1 MAKPQYPIDGK
12 QGKAWK
18 LTSPFGW
25 RIHPIE
31 KYKKHHNGVDLWGA
45 NPKIYVEAFHD
56 GLVIAAGTSKLKNAD
71 GSLGGVGW
79 YVDIRSKING
89 TSYVHRYAHM
99 VENSLKVKKG
109 QKVEAGTILGI
120 MGNTGASAGRH
131 LHFEINK
138 GKVWRWT
145 SDGSGFVNPLEF
157 VKNTIDAYKLQES
170 IPEATPEDAPIAPA
184 PIHETPK
191 APTPPKFAFP
201 GNLEIGSRGKNV
213 RDLQKKLKLK
223 VDGEFGPFT
232 EKAVKAFQKKSGIF
246 ETGVVD
252 IKTWD
257 LLAK

>member
-12 QGKAWK
+12 FGKVWK
-18 LTSPFGW
+18 VTSPFGW

-31 KYKKHHNGVDLWGA
+31 KYKKHHNGVDLWGS
-45 NPKIYVEAFHD
+45 NPKIYIEAFYD

-89 TSYVHRYAHM
+89 NFYVHRYAHM

-138 GKVWRWT
+138 GKIWRWT

-157 VKNTIDAYKLQES
+157 VKNTIDAYNLKES
-170 IPEATPEDAPIAPA
+170 IPLATPEDAPLVPA
-184 PIHETPK
+184 PPVEKPK
-191 APTPPKFAFP
+191 VEKV
-201 GNLEIGSRGKNV
+201 LKLGSKGARVKKI
-213 RDLQKKLKLK
+213 QAKLKLK
-223 VDGEFGPFT
+223 QDGEFGSIT
-232 EKAVKAFQKKSGIF
+232 ETAVKAFQKRNGLN
-246 ETGVVD
+246 ETGIVD
-252 IKTWD
+252 VKLWE
-257 LLAK
+257 LLVG

>member
-12 QGKAWK
+12 FGKAWK
-18 LTSPFGW
+18 ITSPFGW

-31 KYKKHHNGVDLWGA
+31 KYKKHHNGVDLWGS
-45 NPKIYVEAFHD
+45 NPKIYIEAFHD

-89 TSYVHRYAHM
+89 TFYVHRYAHM

-157 VKNTIDAYKLQES
+157 VKNTIDAYKLKES
-170 IPEATPEDAPIAPA
+170 IPQATPEDAPVLPA
-184 PIHETPK
+184 PTHEPVK
-191 APTPPKFAFP
+191 APTPPKSAFP

-223 VDGEFGPFT
+223 VDGDFGPLT
-232 EKAVKAFQKKSGIF
+232 EKAVKAFQKKNGLF
-246 ETGVVD
+246 ETGLVD

>member
-18 LTSPFGW
+18 VTSPFGW

-45 NPKIYVEAFHD
+45 NPKIYVEAFYD
-56 GLVIAAGTSKLKNAD
+56 GLVIAAETSKLKNAD

-89 TSYVHRYAHM
+89 TFYVHRYAHM

-138 GKVWRWT
+138 GRVWRWT

-157 VKNTIDAYKLQES
+157 VKNTIEAYKLEES
-170 IPEATPEDAPIAPA
+170 IPEATPEDAPVAAA

-191 APTPPKFAFP
+191 APIPPKSAFP

-213 RDLQKKLKLK
+213 RDLQKKLELK
-223 VDGEFGPFT
+223 VDGEFGPLT

>member
-1 MAKPQYPIDGK
+1 MAKPQYPIEGK
-12 QGKAWK
+12 FGKAWK
-18 LTSPFGW
+18 VTSPFGW

-31 KYKKHHNGVDLWGA
+31 KYKKHHNGCDLWGP
-45 NPKIYVEAFHD
+45 NPKIYIEAFHD

-79 YVDIRSKING
+79 YVDIRSQING
-89 TSYVHRYAHM
+89 KPYVHRYAHM

-138 GKVWRWT
+138 GRVWRWT

-157 VKNTIDAYKLQES
+157 VKNTIDAYQLQES
-170 IPEATPEDAPIAPA
+170 IPLATPEDAPVAPA
-184 PIHETPK
+184 PIHEPVK
-191 APTPPKFAFP
+191 AKATFTKT
-201 GNLEIGSRGKNV
+201 LEIGSKGKNV
-213 RDLQKKLKLK
+213 RELQKKLKLK
-223 VDGEFGPFT
+223 VDGEFGPLT
-232 EKAVKAFQKKSGIF
+232 EKGVKAFQKKNGLL
-246 ETGVVD
+246 ETGLVD

>member
-1 MAKPQYPIDGK
+1 MAKPQYPLDGK

-18 LTSPFGW
+18 ITSPFGW

-89 TSYVHRYAHM
+89 TFYVHRYAHM
-99 VENSLKVKKG
+99 VENSLKVRKG

-170 IPEATPEDAPIAPA
+170 IPEATPEDAPLVPA
-184 PIHETPK
+184 PPVEKTKEKK
-191 APTPPKFAFP
+191 AT
-201 GNLEIGSRGKNV
+201 V
-213 RDLQKKLKLK
+213 LKLGSK
-223 VDGEFGPFT
+223 GPAVRRLQRALKLNQDGQFGPIT
-232 EKAVKAFQKKSGIF
+232 ETAVKAFQKKNGLT
-246 ETGVVD
+246 ETGIVD
-252 IKTWD
+252 SS
-257 LLAK
+257 LSAKLFPVKKD

>member
-12 QGKAWK
+12 FGKVWK
-18 LTSPFGW
+18 VTSPFGW

-31 KYKKHHNGVDLWGA
+31 KYKKHHNGVDLWGS
-45 NPKIYVEAFHD
+45 NSKIYIEAFHD

-89 TSYVHRYAHM
+89 TFFVHRYAHM

-109 QKVEAGTILGI
+109 QQVEAGTILGI

-157 VKNTIDAYKLQES
+157 VKNTIDAYNLQES
-170 IPEATPEDAPIAPA
+170 IPLATPVDAPLVPA
-184 PIHETPK
+184 PPIEVPKPPK
-191 APTPPKFAFP
+191 AFKTLKV
-201 GNLEIGSRGKNV
+201 GSKGAEV
-213 RDLQKKLKLK
+213 RKLQTKLKINN
-223 VDGEFGPFT
+223 DGQFGPLT
-232 EKAVKAFQKKSGIF
+232 ESAVKAFQKKKNLN

-252 IKTWD
+252 AELWK
-257 LLAK
+257 LLLG

>member
-1 MAKPQYPIDGK
+1 MAKPQYPLDGK

-18 LTSPFGW
+18 VTSPFGW

-31 KYKKHHNGVDLWGA
+31 KYKKHHNGCDLWGA

-71 GSLGGVGW
+71 GSLGGVGY

-89 TSYVHRYAHM
+89 TFYVHRYAHM

-138 GKVWRWT
+138 GRVWRWT

-157 VKNTIDAYKLQES
+157 VKNTIEAYNLQKS
-170 IPEATPEDAPIAPA
+170 IPQATPEDAPLVPA
-184 PIHETPK
+184 PPVEKPKQKTET
-191 APTPPKFAFP
+191 
-201 GNLEIGSRGKNV
+201 V
-213 RDLQKKLKLK
+213 LKLGSK
-223 VDGEFGPFT
+223 GPAVRRLQRALKLNQDGQFGPLT
-232 EKAVKAFQKKSGIF
+232 ETAVKAFQKKNGLT
-246 ETGVVD
+246 ETGTVD
-252 IKTWD
+252 SS
-257 LLAK
+257 LSAKLFPNKKD

>member
-1 MAKPQYPIDGK
+1 MAKPQYPIEGK
-12 QGKAWK
+12 FGKVWK
-18 LTSPFGW
+18 VTSPFGW

-45 NPKIYVEAFHD
+45 NPKIYIEAFHD

-89 TSYVHRYAHM
+89 NFYVHRYAHM

-138 GKVWRWT
+138 GKIWRWT

-157 VKNTIDAYKLQES
+157 VKNTMDAYQLQES
-170 IPEATPEDAPIAPA
+170 IPLATPEDAPLVPA
-184 PIHETPK
+184 PP
-191 APTPPKFAFP
+191 
-201 GNLEIGSRGKNV
+201 V
-213 RDLQKKLKLK
+213 QKLK
-223 VDGEFGPFT
+223 VKTESVLKLGSKGAQVRRLQRRLKLNQDGQFGPLT
-232 EKAVKAFQKKSGIF
+232 ETAVKAFQKKNGLA
-246 ETGVVD
+246 ETGIVD
-252 IKTWD
+252 APLSAALFPVKKD
-257 LLAK
+257 